1 MAKEEFEAYKQ
12 HQERTK
18 LTYEELE
25 HNCKVYRKYRDKLES
40 EIGVLQGKVAHLNR
54 LMEAEREA
62 KSQAY
67 AFILESGLLEQ
78 FKEYSRLKLYG
89 DNAHKTC
96 VEYIAHIAGVSMFD
110 FGENS

>member
-1 MAKEEFEAYKQ
+1 MLYDVE
-12 HQERTK
+12 
-18 LTYEELE
+18 LTREELE
-25 HNCKVYRKYRDKLES
+25 HNIRVLRAERNRLEA
-40 EIGVLQGKVAHLNR
+40 EVGRLQGR
-54 LMEAEREA
+54 EREEMRC
-62 KSQAY
+62 KNEAY

-96 VEYIAHIAGVSMFD
+96 VEYIAHMAGVSMFD